1 MSLIERLAE
10 PAFAK
15 DSLIRPSA
23 RALGLILVAF
33 NVLSCL
39 RWLTELRPLF
49 PHRFT
54 DPITP
59 AQLVVGALL
68 PQLLMIVGGV
78 QMMLGD
84 TRGKRLVV
92 ISIPVGFIY
101 ALAVAMQSY
110 YPVFAVIGL
119 VSLFVPWLAFFYYL
133 VVTSQVG
140 SDPRR
145 SRRVLSTAVMV
156 IAVAFLVVYAS
167 IVVDTLGTYTA
178 GRALQPADV
187 HAASL
192 SA

>member
-1 MSLIERLAE
+1 S
-10 PAFAK
+10 
-15 DSLIRPSA
+15 
-23 RALGLILVAF
+23 
-33 NVLSCL
+33 
-39 RWLTELRPLF
+39 
-49 PHRFT
+49 FT

-140 SDPRR
+140 SD
-145 SRRVLSTAVMV
+145 SRRFRRV
-156 IAVAFLVVYAS
+156 
-167 IVVDTLGTYTA
+167 
-178 GRALQPADV
+178 
-187 HAASL
+187 
-192 SA
+192 